1 MPELTTEFSL
11 VDDRYLRALLVPYDE
26 VGQNASG
33 DHVFS
38 LTSKVDLP
46 ENPGDIVLK
55 LAHDGSGARQIA
67 AEAVSFIETRKGI
80 VADFLPRDN
89 AYGQRLLEEHR
100 AGRKKSVSPE
110 FKGLVRDG
118 VNVVKA
124 RLSGAAAVVLG
135 GFPSAA
141 FFSLDIADEPTEEVP
156 VEPDEAEPETPS
168 PEIPEVAAAAEETP
182 EEKEEP
188 VATATVPNTLAAT
201 SVATE
206 QPITEQEVFAYFE
219 AMRAGRATPELHE
232 RMRTAFHEG
241 GEGAMFA
248 LNDVKYNG
256 TGSIQPD
263 ERRSQWIDL
272 LWNGRSYEQQV
283 VPLFKK
289 LPLTS
294 RTIAGFKWTTKP
306 TGGDWS
312 GNKANIPTNTP
323 VTAAAS
329 ATAAFWAMGHDHAIE
344 FQIFDTPGY
353 WESYFR
359 MGVEDFAAW
368 EDAKVL
374 AAAIAGATSLEA
386 DNPAGLDIGAGF
398 SALIDGAAAVIT
410 DGNALPTFALVAPAL
425 WKAMLK
431 TPADNVL
438 GYLSA
443 ALKLD
448 AGALDGFVIRPHAS
462 LSAGN
467 VLVGAGEALT
477 VYELPEIVKVQA
489 PDTVKGGIDT
499 NMISA
504 VATLVHKATALQLV
518 TPYTA

>member
-1 MPELTTEFSL
+1 MTTETLPTAEFTL
-11 VDDRYLRALLVPYDE
+11 VEERTLRAMLLPFGE
-26 VGQNASG
+26 VGSASSG
-33 DHVFS
+33 NFVFS
-38 LTSKVDLP
+38 PGTVTLP
-46 ENPGDIVLK
+46 ANPRIPLK
-55 LAHDGSGARQIA
+55 LGHDGTGAKQIA
-67 AEAVSFIETRKGI
+67 AYSSALTETPQGI
-80 VADFLPRDN
+80 VADFVLEDN
-89 AYGQRLLEEHR
+89 AYGNRMLAEHKE
-100 AGRKKSVSPE
+100 GRKKSVSPE
-110 FKGLVRDG
+110 LVNITRSG
-118 VNVVKA
+118 TNVTA
-124 RLSGAAAVVLG
+124 SQLTGAAAVVLG
-135 GFPSAA
+135 GFQSAA
-141 FFSLDIADEPTEEVP
+141 FFALDEP
-156 VEPDEAEPETPS
+156 AE
-168 PEIPEVAAAAEETP
+168 EIPAKEPVIQTPADIPAEETTEVAPAAEETP
-182 EEKEEP
+182 EEKEAP

-201 SVATE
+201 TAE

-219 AMRAGRATPELHE
+219 AMRAGRATPEMHE
-232 RMRTAFHEG
+232 RMRPAFHEG

-256 TGSIQPD
+256 SGSIQPD
-263 ERRSQWIDL
+263 ERRAQWVDL

-283 VPLFKK
+283 VPLFKR

-306 TGGDWS
+306 TGGDWA
-312 GNKANIPTNTP
+312 GNKANIPSNTP
-323 VTAAAS
+323 VTAPAS

-386 DNPAGLDIGAGF
+386 DNPSGLDIGAGF

-410 DGNALPTFALVAPAL
+410 SGNALPTFALVAPAL
-425 WKAMLK
+425 WKTMLK
-431 TPADNVL
+431 TPSNDVL

-443 ALKLD
+443 ALKID
-448 AGALDGFVIRPHAS
+448 SGELDGFVIRPHAS
-462 LSAGN
+462 LDTGN
-467 VLVGAGEALT
+467 VLVGAGEAMT

-518 TPYTA
+518 TPYTP